1 MPNCAAVLSET
12 YQEIS
17 HFLCLS
23 LAKVQRLTVI
33 VSQSIMFCCCTA
45 EELGKWQP
53 LCRQMLLLETIT
65 MCTDWCKYCWLYQAA
80 YFVCFSLHL
89 NIYAISGN
97 VRVQSLQ
104 LFYKYVLL
112 EDMDDLIFTLQQ
124 TYQSSA
130 PWRSVSGFTASE
142 RGHKQ
147 VGWAN
152 YHIQSKKPHH
162 WSAYAWVNS
171 NVLIYVVSSCTLGW
185 HWVSAWWIPRAQS
198 VKSSCGYQDSPDTHS
213 PMINFPSSILW
224 PAFTHQ
230 HQSNTSKY
238 SEWLNAFS
246 PPGILQTKMA
256 SEGK

>member
-53 LCRQMLLLETIT
+53 LCRQTLLLETIR
-65 MCTDWCKYCWLYQAA
+65 MCIDVQILLTLPGGLFCLFFFAFDYLCNKWECTC
-80 YFVCFSLHL
+80 
-89 NIYAISGN
+89 AISAIILQICTFRGHGWLDFHAATN
-97 VRVQSLQ
+97 VPKLSPLTVCVRVYCEWKRAQTSRVSQ
-104 LFYKYVLL
+104 LSHTV
-112 EDMDDLIFTLQQ
+112 
-124 TYQSSA
+124 
-130 PWRSVSGFTASE
+130 
-142 RGHKQ
+142 
-147 VGWAN
+147 
-152 YHIQSKKPHH
+152 KKTHH

-171 NVLIYVVSSCTLGW
+171 NVLIYVVSSRTLGW

-246 PPGILQTKMA
+246 SPGILQTKMA